1 MTNAIE
7 ITGLC
12 KRYPAFALDNVSFNV
27 PAGSIVG
34 FVGENGAGKTTTIKT
49 MLKIVLK
56 NSGTIEFFGKNIDEH
71 EKELK
76 ERIGVVF
83 DESCFHDT
91 LTPKQLT
98 HIMASI
104 YQNWDAN
111 LFQKY
116 LAEFKLPEKK
126 HLKDFSRGMKMKL
139 GIAVALSHKA
149 DLLILDEAT
158 AGLDPIVR
166 DEILDIFLDF
176 IEDEN
181 HAIFISSHITSDLEK
196 IADYIT
202 FIHQGEI
209 IFTRTRDEIRRDL
222 GIIRCELSEFSKFDK
237 TGIVRYRKH
246 RFGYEM
252 LIENK
257 QEYED
262 THPEISVEPVTLE
275 SIMLFYARGNLL

>member
-1 MTNAIE
+1 MESAIE
-7 ITGLC
+7 VKHLSKKYEDFSLRDI
-12 KRYPAFALDNVSFNV
+12 SFTL
-27 PAGSIVG
+27 PKGSVMG
-34 FVGENGAGKTTTIKT
+34 FIGENGAGKTTTIKA
-49 MLKIVLK
+49 MLKIILR
-56 NSGTIEFFGKNIDEH
+56 NSGEVKFFGLDVDSDE
-71 EKELK
+71 KAIK

-98 HIMASI
+98 KIMENV
-104 YQNWDAN
+104 YENWDAN
-111 LFQKY
+111 LFAQY
-116 LAEFKLPEKK
+116 LTEFKLPEKK

-158 AGLDPIVR
+158 AGLDPIMR

-176 IEDEN
+176 IEDEG

-222 GIIRCELSEFSKFDK
+222 GVIRCELSEFEEFDK
-237 TGIVRYRKH
+237 RGIVRFRKH

-257 QEYED
+257 QEYLKE
-262 THPEISVEPVTLE
+262 HPGISIESVTLE
-275 SIMLFYARGNLL
+275 SIMLFYARGSLL